1 MTTNIE
7 RAYLTTVSADDLAQA
22 VAENFR
28 AHDFQVQTFR
38 SPDNATVMQARKDS
52 LWRQAVGTAYAVT
65 VVITPGEGQLSLR
78 LGPHEW
84 VDTAVSAGIGV
95 LLLPPVLIG
104 TIWGVWKEHS
114 LDDRVW
120 RIVDERIKAAEPDT
134 SLATTEAQP
143 ASNEAQPA
151 NTGAQSGEVQ

>member
-7 RAYLTTVSADDLAQA
+7 RAYLTTVSPEDLAQA

-38 SPDNATVMQARKDS
+38 TPDNAKVMQARKEN
-52 LWRQAVGTAYAVT
+52 LWRNLVGTAYAVT
-65 VVITPGEGQLSLR
+65 VIITPGDGQLSVR
-78 LGPHEW
+78 MGPHEW

-95 LLLPPVLIG
+95 LLMPPVLIG

-114 LDDRVW
+114 LDEIVW
-120 RIVDERIKAAEPDT
+120 RIVDQRVNAATPDPSPVAAAASAASASEIKA
-134 SLATTEAQP
+134 
-143 ASNEAQPA
+143 
-151 NTGAQSGEVQ
+151 

>member
-7 RAYLTTVSADDLAQA
+7 RAYLTTVSPEDLAQA

-38 SPDNATVMQARKDS
+38 TPDNATVMQARKDS

-65 VVITPGEGQLSLR
+65 VVITPSEGQLSLR

-120 RIVDERIKAAEPDT
+120 RVVDERIKAAEPDI
-134 SLATTEAQP
+134 SLAGAEAHP
-143 ASNEAQPA
+143 ASTE
-151 NTGAQSGEVQ
+151 AQSGEVQ

>member
-22 VAENFR
+22 VAETFR

-38 SPDNATVMQARKDS
+38 SPDNAAVMQARKDS

-65 VVITPGEGQLSLR
+65 VIITPGEGQLSLR

-95 LLLPPVLIG
+95 LLLPPVFVGALLG
-104 TIWGVWKEHS
+104 GLQEHLLGERGWRGVVGRDH
-114 LDDRVW
+114 
-120 RIVDERIKAAEPDT
+120 A
-134 SLATTEAQP
+134 
-143 ASNEAQPA
+143 
-151 NTGAQSGEVQ
+151 

>member
-1 MTTNIE
+1 MMNVNMNIE
-7 RAYLTTVSADDLAQA
+7 RAYVTTVSADELAQA

-38 SPDNATVMQARKDS
+38 TPDNATVMQARKDN

-65 VVITPGEGQLSLR
+65 VIITPAEGQLSVK

-104 TIWGVWKEHS
+104 TIWGIWKEHS

-120 RIVDERIKAAEPDT
+120 RTVDERINAAMLNT
-134 SLATTEAQP
+134 S
-143 ASNEAQPA
+143 PA
-151 NTGAQSGEVQ
+151 NSTVG